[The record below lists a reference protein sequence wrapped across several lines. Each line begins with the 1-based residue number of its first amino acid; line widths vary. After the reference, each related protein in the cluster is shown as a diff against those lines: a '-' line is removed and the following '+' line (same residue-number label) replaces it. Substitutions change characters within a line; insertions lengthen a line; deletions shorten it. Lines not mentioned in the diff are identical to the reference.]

1 MKNLIVK
8 FSLVLLI
15 LALPLS
21 LFSSGSKV
29 ANGTNYTVSTVQL
42 VSPVASTILP
52 KDQVAGVN
60 EQVYLSVKL
69 ADSSGVPV
77 SGHKVKLISSSGE
90 DSIENLSTVSDASGK
105 VDFRITSPKTGIVTY
120 IAYDA
125 KSDVIVSNRGKIVFF
140 DSNEYIFSNA
150 VKDFSYAAVGNSTA
164 VDHFEFEDVPSSIST
179 NQAITFKLSAVDF
192 QKNVVPAYS
201 GKVRFSVIGSNAFYA
216 DLPPDYTFTA
226 QDLGSHTFSL
236 ALNFKQ
242 TGAYLVEARDLTNNA
257 ISGEYTFIVG
267 GGAGANQSSSEIEI
281 SSPVAGTYSN
291 NIQTITGSATPG
303 SKVKI
308 FDNDL
313 EIATVIGDITGSFS
327 YTTSAL
333 SDGKHKFYAAMVNEV
348 GTIVAASKTVEITVD
363 TGAPE
368 VSQVAFEP
376 ATNIAPGSQV
386 KVKLFSQEKLSQA
399 ALVFQNNIY
408 ELTDSG
414 QGFYQGSVV
423 APQIAGDYPVSFVI
437 VDQLGNETRLDNASV
452 MKVGSGGAQVALV
465 DDVTGLKV
473 VSADHRV
480 TLNWSAPNGA
490 VKNYRVYYGLSPTQL
505 SEVVDTFTNATT
517 WYIPNLKNGTEY
529 YFAVTAVDEKGNTSA
544 HFSNIV
550 SAVPNPA
557 VGEVVSPEVT
567 AGVAGQEV
575 ISEMPKDPSESGPE
589 VLWVVAVSLM
599 GGYFYIQTGK
609 KKAILKEKVDS
620 IQMISESRSDVR
632 ENLRDCLFK

>member
-21 LFSSGSKV
+21 LFSNDPKV
-29 ANGTNYTVSTVQL
+29 ASGTNYDINTVQA

-69 ADSSGVPV
+69 ADSSGVPIV
-77 SGHKVKLISSSGE
+77 GHKVKLISSSGE
-90 DSIENLSTVSDASGK
+90 DSIENLSVVSDASGK
-105 VDFRITSPKTGIVTY
+105 VDFRITSPKAGIVTY

-125 KSDVIVSNRGKIVFF
+125 TSDVIVSNRGKIVFF
-140 DSNEYIFSNA
+140 DSNEYIFSNT

-192 QKNVVPAYS
+192 QKNVVPGYS

-242 TGAYLVEARDLTNNA
+242 AGAYLVEARDLSNNS

-267 GGAGANQSSSEIEI
+267 GTAGNQSSSEINI

-291 NIQTITGSATPG
+291 NIQTVTGSATPG

-313 EIATVIGDITGSFS
+313 EIATVIGDITGNFS

-348 GTIVAASKTVEITVD
+348 GTIIAASKTVEITVD

-376 ATNIAPGSQV
+376 ATNIVPGSQV

-452 MKVGSGGAQVALV
+452 MKVGVGGTQMAVVGDVA
-465 DDVTGLKV
+465 GLKV
-473 VSADHRV
+473 VPADHRV
-480 TLNWSAPNGA
+480 TLNWDAPSGV

-557 VGEVVSPEVT
+557 VGEVVAPEVLSGT
-567 AGVAGQEV
+567 AGQEV
-575 ISEMPKDPSESGPE
+575 ISEMPKDPSDSGPE
-589 VLWVVAVSLM
+589 ILWVVAASLM

-609 KKAILKEKVDS
+609 KKAFLKDKVES
-620 IQMISESRSDVR
+620 IQVISESRSDVR

>member
-15 LALPLS
+15 LTLPLS
-21 LFSSGSKV
+21 LV
-29 ANGTNYTVSTVQL
+29 ASGTNYAVDSVQT
-42 VSPVASTILP
+42 VSPVASAILP
-52 KDQVAGVN
+52 KDQVAGVA

-69 ADSSGVPV
+69 ADSSGVPI

-90 DSIENLSTVSDASGK
+90 DTIENLSLVSDVNGK
-105 VDFRITSPKTGIVTY
+105 VDFRVSSPRTGIVTY

-125 KSDVIVSNRGKIVFF
+125 TSDVIVANRGKIVFF
-140 DSNEYIFSNA
+140 DSNEYIFKNA

-164 VDHFEFEDVPSSIST
+164 VDHFEFEDVPASISA
-179 NQAITFKLSAVDF
+179 NQAVTFKLSAVDF

-216 DLPPDYTFTA
+216 DLPPDYTFTP

-242 TGAYLVEARDLTNNA
+242 AGAYLVEARDLTNNA
-257 ISGEYTFIVG
+257 LSGEYTFVVG
-267 GGAGANQSSSEIEI
+267 GGSSGVQSSSGIDI

-291 NIQTITGSATPG
+291 NIQTITGTAAAG

-308 FDNDL
+308 FNNDA
-313 EIATVIGDITGSFS
+313 EIATVIGDITGNFS
-327 YTTSAL
+327 YTTTVL
-333 SDGKHKFYAAMVNEV
+333 PDGKHKFYAAMVNEV
-348 GTIVAASKTVEITVD
+348 GTIIAASKPVEITVD

-376 ATNIAPGSQV
+376 ASNIVPGSQV

-399 ALVFQNNIY
+399 SLVFQNNIY
-408 ELTDSG
+408 ELVDSG
-414 QGFYQGSVV
+414 QGFYQTTVL
-423 APQIAGDYPVSFVI
+423 APQTAGDYPVSFVI

-452 MKVGSGGAQVALV
+452 MKVGSGGAQIAAIG
-465 DDVTGLKV
+465 DVTGLKV
-473 VSADHRV
+473 VPADHRV
-480 TLNWSAPNGA
+480 TLNWAAPSGV

-505 SEVVDTFTNATT
+505 SEVIDTFTNSTT

-529 YFAVTAVDEKGNTSA
+529 YFAVTAVDEKGNTSE
-544 HFSNIV
+544 HFGNIV

-557 VGEVVSPEVT
+557 VGEVVAPEVLSGT
-567 AGVAGQEV
+567 AGQDV

-589 VLWVVAVSLM
+589 VVWMIAASLL

-609 KKAILKEKVDS
+609 KKALLKDKIESV
-620 IQMISESRSDVR
+620 QMISESRSDVR